1 MKVLIL
7 AGGYGTRLSEY
18 TDDVPKPMVS
28 IGGKPILWHI
38 MKTYSNYG
46 FNEFIILLGYKG
58 YLVKEYFTNYYLHQS
73 NVTIDLKKN
82 RIDILENNTEPWK
95 VTLLDTGQD
104 TMTGGRIKR
113 ACDFIDD
120 ETFLLTYGD
129 GLSDIDIP
137 KTIEFHKSKKGFITM
152 AAIQPPGRY
161 GALQITE
168 DHSVENFL
176 EKPKGD
182 GAWMNGGFFVCEPS
196 VFNYIKDDDTIFEQE
211 PLTKLATDGKLYAY
225 KHKGFWACMD
235 TIRDKRMLSDLWDQE
250 DAPWKIW

>member
-18 TDDVPKPMVS
+18 THDIPKPMVS

-38 MKTYSNYG
+38 MKTYSSHG
-46 FNEFIILLGYKG
+46 FNEFVILLGYKG

-73 NVTIDLKKN
+73 NVTFDLKKN
-82 RIDILENNTEPWK
+82 KIDILENNTEPWK

-113 ACDFIDD
+113 ACDFIGD

-137 KTIEFHKSKKGFITM
+137 KTIEFHKSKKGLITIT
-152 AAIQPPGRY
+152 AIQPPGRY
-161 GALQITE
+161 GALKITE
-168 DHSVENFL
+168 NNSIEKFL

-196 VFNYIKDDDTIFEQE
+196 VFNYITDDETIFEQE

-225 KHKGFWACMD
+225 KHRGFWACMD
-235 TIRDKRMLSDLWDQE
+235 TIRDKKMLSDLWVQE